1 MLNFEGPYM
10 TGLRPRL
17 LTLRPYPYGKQ
28 TAARAMALLWLVGGA
43 TTLLVVVL
51 PHPPALH
58 RGVMLVIGLTAPVV
72 AGVIYRLR
80 EVLPRG
86 VYPWLL
92 GTGSGIT
99 TVLVAAGGGG
109 SASVSLSFFY
119 IWVVIFAVL
128 FFPPVIAA
136 VEIAIAAVAYGA
148 VMVWTGS
155 FTSGTFTAVEPTV
168 LGAVIATSCAV
179 ILLLSHARE
188 ASEIDPLTGI
198 ANRRGLDRVLAMAME
213 QAALHEDPLVVAIID
228 IDHFKQIND
237 QHGHGAGDSILQE
250 IVEGWTRV
258 VRAGDTIA
266 RFGGDEFVLVLPEC
280 SLLEADAIL
289 ERLRLVAPDGISCSL
304 GSARFWPG
312 DSASLLISRAD
323 AALYTAKRLGRDQL
337 SWANEYPPAAADVL
351 AVDHPWSTQ

>member
-1 MLNFEGPYM
+1 LLDIEGAFM

-28 TAARAMALLWLVGGA
+28 TAARAMALLWLVGGI

-58 RGVMLVIGLTAPVV
+58 RGVVLVIGLTALVV
-72 AGVIYRLR
+72 AGVTYRLR
-80 EVLPRG
+80 EVLPNG

-92 GTGSGIT
+92 GTGTGIT

-128 FFPPVIAA
+128 FFSPVIAA
-136 VEIAIAAVAYGA
+136 VEIVIAAVAYGA
-148 VMVWTGS
+148 VLVSMGS

-168 LGAVIATSCAV
+168 LGAVIATTCAV
-179 ILLLSHARE
+179 MLLLSNARE

-198 ANRRGLDRVLAMAME
+198 ANRRGLDRVLALAME
-213 QAALHEDPLVVAIID
+213 QAALHEDPLVVALVD

-237 QHGHGAGDSILQE
+237 QHGHGAGDSILQQL
-250 IVEGWTRV
+250 VGRWTRV

-266 RFGGDEFVLVLPEC
+266 RFGGDEFVVVLPEC

-289 ERLRLVAPDGISCSL
+289 QRLRLVSPDGISCSL
-304 GSARFWPG
+304 GSASFRAG
-312 DSASLLISRAD
+312 DSASILISRAD
-323 AALYTAKRLGRDQL
+323 AALYDAKRLGRDQL
-337 SWANEYPPAAADVL
+337 SWANEHPPAAGDVL
-351 AVDHPWSTQ
+351 AVDHSWSTE